1 MAIAPQ
7 VSDDSGP
14 MGYGLVM
21 TRAILTL
28 ILCCGLAAAPPV
40 GFAWPTLDPAAGPKG
55 SGPTFQCQDLSA
67 PPLNA
72 NADWASQ
79 VFPALE
85 GCAACHLSEFPNSR
99 IKIVPGSPEL
109 TLIDL
114 LDPAA
119 DLVLALR
126 PRDSALMKRLNCDR
140 LDQQEWRMP
149 RCFVPPCNYWSAAQQ
164 ALVYDWIAQGARGD
178 FDGSP
183 QSDIVFLSGVEGSR
197 L

>member
-1 MAIAPQ
+1 MMRPIP
-7 VSDDSGP
+7 V
-14 MGYGLVM
+14 L
-21 TRAILTL
+21 L
-28 ILCCGLAAAPPV
+28 LCAMLAAGAPTAQ
-40 GFAWPTLDPAAGPKG
+40 AWPTLDPAAGPKG
-55 SGPTFQCQDLSA
+55 PAPSFQCQDLSA
-67 PPLNA
+67 PPLNP
-72 NADWASQ
+72 NADWETQ

-85 GCAACHLSEFPNSR
+85 ACAACHLSEFPGSR
-99 IKIVPGSPEL
+99 IRIVPGSPEL

-114 LDPAA
+114 LDPAT

-126 PRDSALMKRLNCDR
+126 PRDSVLMKRLNCDR

-164 ALVYDWIAQGARGD
+164 ALVYDWIDQGARGN

-183 QSDIVFLSGVEGSR
+183 QSDIVFLDGAEGSR

>member
-1 MAIAPQ
+1 
-7 VSDDSGP
+7 
-14 MGYGLVM
+14 MGYRPDM
-21 TRAILTL
+21 RRL
-28 ILCCGLAAAPPV
+28 ISTVLLAGAFAVGAPNL
-40 GFAWPTLDPAAGPKG
+40 GAWPTLDPAAGPKG
-55 SGPTFQCQDLSA
+55 AGIQLQCQDLSA
-67 PPLNA
+67 PPLNF
-72 NADWASQ
+72 NADWETA

-85 GCAACHLSEFPNSR
+85 GCVACHLSEFPGSR
-99 IKIVPGSPEL
+99 IKIVPGSPDL

-126 PRDSALMKRLNCDR
+126 PRDSVLMKRLNCDR

-164 ALVYDWIAQGARGD
+164 ALVYDWIAQGARGN

>member
-1 MAIAPQ
+1 MPNPRLAT
-7 VSDDSGP
+7 
-14 MGYGLVM
+14 L
-21 TRAILTL
+21 LTCAL
-28 ILCCGLAAAPPV
+28 SVACSTAQ
-40 GFAWPTLDPAAGPKG
+40 AWPSLDPLAGPKG
-55 SGPTFQCQDLSA
+55 PGPTFQCQDLSA
-67 PPLNA
+67 PPLNF
-72 NADWASQ
+72 NADWETA

-85 GCAACHLSEFPNSR
+85 ACAACHLSEFPGSR
-99 IKIVPGSPEL
+99 IRIVPGSPEL

-114 LDPAA
+114 LDPAT

-126 PRDSALMKRLNCDR
+126 PRDSVLMKRLNCDR

-164 ALVYDWIAQGARGD
+164 ALVYDWIDQGARGN

-183 QSDIVFLSGVEGSR
+183 QSDIVFLSGVEGTR